1 MAGVNIHWWHWLPF
15 RRMSC
20 IGAVESADEIPEKLP
35 RSAAI
40 AVASQGQLKW
50 LAFDCPC
57 RAGHRILLNLDRA
70 RSPSWTATQKH
81 NGYLSLSPSVNYY
94 DGNRRCHYFV
104 RDGKIVW
111 SGDTFR

>member
-1 MAGVNIHWWHWLPF
+1 
-15 RRMSC
+15 MSC